1 MSALSLHS
9 GGLAAR
15 LPELRAGDRVLL
27 LRVLRGQQFIVLSRI
42 FEKGAR
48 HAAKI

>member
-1 MSALSLHS
+1 MSALPVHTAE
-9 GGLAAR
+9 LAGV
-15 LPELRAGDRVLL
+15 LPRLRAGDRVLL